1 MKKFEYLRGL
11 SYSERLYLFDKWI
24 DQQFEELRNDPSAIR
39 YTIFLDQGN
48 DYYEFRNQAAALP
61 NGFIKIEKF
70 VYDRMVGYGFENCS
84 MYMIN
89 QSTGEQLPKMKIQIN
104 DDDEFTLWHPDFS
117 SIVRSV

>member
-1 MKKFEYLRGL
+1 MSRLIPSMKKFEYLRGL

-61 NGFIKIEKF
+61 NGFIQIEKIITIEWLAM
-70 VYDRMVGYGFENCS
+70 D
-84 MYMIN
+84 
-89 QSTGEQLPKMKIQIN
+89 LKIAPC
-104 DDDEFTLWHPDFS
+104 T
-117 SIVRSV
+117 